1 MTPLLVLALAVSTAT
16 PVLTLDE
23 ALTEARQKNLD
34 LQVARARLQQS
45 QVLARKAWAGYL
57 PTLSVGA
64 SYTRNSNEAVLP
76 FVTGYAIRQ
85 VAPAPPAEDPNPGL
99 PGAPTQYA
107 LVPSS
112 IQEIVVQPANALGA
126 QAELRQAL
134 LSPQLWTAIQSAHIA
149 EDVATLSTANA
160 TREILFAVAQAYFGA
175 ASLQEAIRA
184 SERLREV
191 NEARVK
197 NTQARFEAGTVTR
210 VALLRAQLDLARS
223 EQDLLRARN
232 SFASARLSLATLLQ
246 RDANFELA
254 LPPVPE
260 VPEAGEDLASVGLE
274 ERPDVAAARR
284 NVELARVRK
293 TGAWLAYA
301 PSLGLN
307 AAYRVSNAGGFTG
320 ENSTWAVTLGAQWVL
335 WDGGL
340 REANLREESARVA
353 EASALQKQAEVRV
366 SEEVARARLEYENA
380 RANLAKAEEAL
391 ALARE
396 SQRLIDIS
404 FKAGVATY
412 LEVADANA
420 ALTGAEVGFVS
431 ERLQTSMAALRLLRA
446 AGLLFNEELK

>member
-34 LQVARARLQQS
+34 LRVARARLEQA
-45 QVLARKAWAGYL
+45 QVLARKAWSGYL

-64 SYTRNSNEAVLP
+64 SYTRNSSEAVLP
-76 FVTGYAIRQ
+76 FVTGYAIRD
-85 VAPAPPAEDPNPGL
+85 VGVPTSGEGL
-99 PGAPTQYA
+99 PGAPTTLS

-112 IQEIVVQPANALGA
+112 IQDIVIQPANALGA
-126 QAELRQAL
+126 QVELRQAVL
-134 LSPQLWTAIQSAHIA
+134 APQLWTAIQSANIA
-149 EDVATLSTANA
+149 QDVAALSTANA

-184 SERLREV
+184 SERLQEV
-191 NEARVK
+191 NQARVK
-197 NTQARFEAGTVTR
+197 DTQARFEAGTVTR
-210 VALLRAQLDLARS
+210 VALLRAQLDLTRS
-223 EQDLLRARN
+223 EQDLLRAHN
-232 SFASARLSLATLLQ
+232 SFASARLALATLLQ
-246 RDANFELA
+246 RDANFQLA

-260 VPEAGEDLASVGLE
+260 VPEAQQDLATQALE

-284 NVELARVRK
+284 NVDLARVRK

-307 AAYRVSNAGGFTG
+307 AAYRLSNTGGFTG
-320 ENSTWAVTLGAQWVL
+320 ENSTWAITLGAQWVL

-340 REANLREESARVA
+340 REASLREESARLA
-353 EASALQKQAEVRV
+353 EASALQTQAEVRV

-380 RANLAKAEEAL
+380 RANLSKAEEAL
-391 ALARE
+391 SLARE
-396 SQRLIDIS
+396 SQRLTDIS

-420 ALTGAEVGFVS
+420 ALTGAEVGFVA
-431 ERLQTSMAALRLLRA
+431 ERLQTSVAALRLLRA
-446 AGLLFNEELK
+446 AGMLFNDELKAGP

>member
-1 MTPLLVLALAVSTAT
+1 MTPLLVLALVVSTAT

-23 ALTEARQKNLD
+23 ALTEARRKNLD

-45 QVLARKAWAGYL
+45 QVLARKAWAGSL

-64 SYTRNSNEAVLP
+64 SYTRNSTETRIS
-76 FVTGYAIRQ
+76 F
-85 VAPAPPAEDPNPGL
+85 PPLLE
-99 PGAPTQYA
+99 
-107 LVPSS
+107 
-112 IQEIVVQPANALGA
+112 EIVIQPADAFGA
-126 QAELRQAL
+126 QAELRQAVIA
-134 LSPQLWTAIQSAHIA
+134 PQLWTAIQSATIA
-149 EDVATLSTANA
+149 QDVATLNTANA

-184 SERLREV
+184 SERLQEV
-191 NEARVK
+191 NQARVK
-197 NTQARFEAGTVTR
+197 DTQARFEAGTVTR

-246 RDANFELA
+246 READFELA

-260 VPEAGEDLASVGLE
+260 VPEAGQDLATQALE

-284 NVELARVRK
+284 AVDLARVRK
-293 TGAWLAYA
+293 TDAWLAYA
-301 PSLGLN
+301 PSVGLN
-307 AAYRVSNAGGFTG
+307 AAYRWSNAGGFTG
-320 ENSTWAVTLGAQWVL
+320 QNSTWAITLGAQWVL

-340 REANLREESARVA
+340 REANLREESARVV
-353 EASALQKQAEVRV
+353 EASVLRKQAEVRV

-391 ALARE
+391 SLARE
-396 SQRLIDIS
+396 SQRLTDIS

-420 ALTGAEVGFVS
+420 ALTGAEVGFVA

>member
-34 LQVARARLQQS
+34 LRVARARLQQS
-45 QVLARKAWAGYL
+45 QVLAQKAWASYL

-64 SYTRNSNEAVLP
+64 SYTRNSTETRIS
-76 FVTGYAIRQ
+76 F
-85 VAPAPPAEDPNPGL
+85 PPLME
-99 PGAPTQYA
+99 
-107 LVPSS
+107 
-112 IQEIVVQPANALGA
+112 EVVIQPANALGA

-134 LSPQLWTAIQSAHIA
+134 LAPQLWTAIQGAHIA
-149 EDVATLSTANA
+149 EEVATLSTAHA
-160 TREILFAVAQAYFGA
+160 TRELLFAVAQAYFGA

-197 NTQARFEAGTVTR
+197 DTQARFEAGTVTR

-232 SFASARLSLATLLQ
+232 AFASARLSLATLLQ
-246 RDANFELA
+246 READFELA

-260 VPEAGEDLASVGLE
+260 VPEAGKHLASQALE
-274 ERPDVAAARR
+274 ARPDVAAARR
-284 NVELARVRK
+284 NLDLARVRK

-307 AAYRVSNAGGFTG
+307 AAYRWSNAAGFTG
-320 ENSTWAVTLGAQWVL
+320 QNDTWALTLGAQWVL

-340 REANLREESARVA
+340 REATLQEESARIA
-353 EASALQKQAEVRV
+353 EASALQKQTEARV
-366 SEEVARARLEYENA
+366 SEEVAQARLEYENA

-391 ALARE
+391 SLARE

-404 FKAGVATY
+404 FKSGVATY
-412 LEVADANA
+412 LEVTDANA
-420 ALTGAEVGFVS
+420 ALTGAEVGFVA
-431 ERLQTSMAALRLLRA
+431 ERLQTSVAALRLLRA
-446 AGLLFNEELK
+446 AGMLFNEEVK

>member
-34 LQVARARLQQS
+34 LQVARARLEQA
-45 QVLARKAWAGYL
+45 QVLARRAWAGYL
-57 PTLSVGA
+57 PTLSVGG
-64 SYTRNSNEAVLP
+64 SYTRNSTEAVLP
-76 FVTGYAIRQ
+76 FVTENAIRQ

-107 LVPSS
+107 LVPAS
-112 IQEIVVQPANALGA
+112 IREIVVQPANSLAA
-126 QAELRQAL
+126 QVELRQAVL
-134 LSPQLWTAIQSAHIA
+134 APQLWTAIQSANIA
-149 EDVATLSTANA
+149 QDVARLSTANA

-184 SERLREV
+184 SERLQEV

-210 VALLRAQLDLARS
+210 VALLRAQLDLTRS

-232 SFASARLSLATLLQ
+232 SFASARLALATLLQ

-260 VPEAGEDLASVGLE
+260 VPEAEQDLAMQALE
-274 ERPDVAAARR
+274 ERPDVAVARR
-284 NVELARVRK
+284 NVDLARVRK

-307 AAYRVSNAGGFTG
+307 AAYRLSNAGGFTG
-320 ENSTWAVTLGAQWVL
+320 ENSTWAITLGAQWVL

-340 REANLREESARVA
+340 REASLREESARVA
-353 EASALQKQAEVRV
+353 EASALQRQAEVRV

-391 ALARE
+391 VLARE
-396 SQRLIDIS
+396 SQRLTDIS

-420 ALTGAEVGFVS
+420 VLTGAEVGFVA
-431 ERLQTSMAALRLLRA
+431 ERLQTSVAALRLLRA
-446 AGLLFNEELK
+446 AGMLFNEELK